1 MEDTKATVRLKE
13 QFGADLILLGTIC
26 TRTLAFG
33 TPEDVR
39 AETIERMDTA
49 KQYGGMMLMP
59 CNRPVELPFENLV
72 AYLQAAEEHCIV

>member
-1 MEDTKATVRLKE
+1 MIAVAGPATARPLFSTDSPDPLPV
-13 QFGADLILLGTIC
+13 
-26 TRTLAFG
+26 AFG

-39 AETIERMDTA
+39 AETIERLATA
-49 KQYGGMMLMP
+49 KQYGGMILMP